1 MFVDTSVAENYDDQW
16 KILKHENIPYLG
28 QDSECV
34 CAAEGGGGVAVKWK
48 YDFEEKKN
56 YF

>member
-34 CAAEGGGGVAVKWK
+34 CAGGGGVAVKWK

-56 YF
+56 NF